1 MWWRYNT
8 AINRAAIRQ
17 RQRPR
22 YVPFPPPPPELTG
35 WRVVKGTVDIVGPGY
50 WQPAP
55 GQGNRSLDL
64 IGSPGAATI
73 EQTFATEP
81 GSEYVFSGW
90 LSHNPVIGP
99 GMARRANVYLNDTFF
114 VELVHGDPKTRTKNM
129 RWTRFSHRF
138 RATSG
143 RTTLRLKDVTV
154 ATGSSPNS
162 ATAVQLCGTALD
174 GLSVTPAASG

>member
-1 MWWRYNT
+1 M
-8 AINRAAIRQ
+8 
-17 RQRPR
+17 
-22 YVPFPPPPPELTG
+22 VE
-35 WRVVKGTVDIVGPGY
+35 GTVDIVGRGY

-81 GSEYVFSGW
+81 SREYDFSGW

-99 GMARRANVYLNDTFF
+99 GIARRADVYLNDALL
-114 VELVHGDPKTRTKNM
+114 VQLVHDDPKTRTKNM

-138 RATSG
+138 RATSS

-154 ATGSSPNS
+154 ATGTSPNH
-162 ATAVQLCGTALD
+162 ARAVQLCGTALD
-174 GLSVTPAASG
+174 GLSVTPVASG